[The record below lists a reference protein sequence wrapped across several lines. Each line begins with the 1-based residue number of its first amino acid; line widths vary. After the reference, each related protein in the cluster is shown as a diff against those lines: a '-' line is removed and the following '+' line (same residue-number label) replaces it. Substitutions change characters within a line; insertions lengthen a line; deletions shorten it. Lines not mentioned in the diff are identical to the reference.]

1 MQRSQPMLGMLYSEE
16 PEKYTHK
23 IEAKRNMTF
32 ALLPGSGAQCCG
44 HLWQEQNFHMASMG
58 IP

>member
-1 MQRSQPMLGMLYSEE
+1 MQRSQPVLGMFYSEE

-32 ALLPGSGAQCCG
+32 ALSPGSGAQCCG
-44 HLWQEQNFHMASMG
+44 PLWQEQNFHVASMG